1 MQHEMLILEE
11 AARHAHIEPNELRHV
26 AQRGEID
33 SVNHGDN
40 WFFAHR
46 VVDEWA
52 QRRILSLNE
61 KGLKR
66 AHDSMV
72 ESRRKKRSA
81 DLRVSSLLCEE
92 TVDLALAAKA
102 KAGIIR
108 DMTDLAD
115 RSGKLYDPDVLF
127 KELVAREEASPTA
140 IGRGAAFLHPRFHDP
155 YMFAESFVAYARSER
170 PVFFGAPDASATR
183 HFFLVCSTDHED
195 HLHILARLAV
205 LVHGTGLV
213 GMLEEAQDAEEA
225 LAAIRKCEEEFM
237 Q

>member
-1 MQHEMLILEE
+1 MQHEMLVLDE

-40 WFFAHR
+40 WFFSHR
-46 VVDEWA
+46 AVDEWA
-52 QRRILSLNE
+52 QRRLLSLNA
-61 KGLKR
+61 KNLKR

-72 ESRRKKRSA
+72 ESRRRKRSA
-81 DLRVSSLLCEE
+81 DLRVSSLVSEA

-115 RSGKLYDPDVLF
+115 RSGKLYDPDTLF
-127 KELVAREEASPTA
+127 KELLAREDASPTA
-140 IGRGAAFLHPRFHDP
+140 IGRGVAFLHPRFHDP
-155 YMFAESFVAYARSER
+155 YIFAESFVAYARSER
-170 PVFFGAPDASATR
+170 PIFFGAPDASATR

-205 LVHGTGLV
+205 LVHGTDLI
-213 GMLEEAQDAEEA
+213 GMLEDAPDVPAA
-225 LAAIRKCEEEFM
+225 LAAIRKCEEEFVR
-237 Q
+237 